1 MQLSSIITE
10 NSQQR
15 AEQIKAAESAAK
27 MSSELSHKSA
37 ALASVQSQL
46 TQAEESVQL
55 MVDQLAGLEATVE
68 LQDGNIS
75 ALLQEL
81 HGAAAAWVCNA
92 ASYTT
97 HGCACIHSIMRNVLA
112 IVAATEQQSRRV

>member
-1 MQLSSIITE
+1 
-10 NSQQR
+10 
-15 AEQIKAAESAAK
+15 

-37 ALASVQSQL
+37 ALASVQLQL

-75 ALLQEL
+75 TLLQEL
-81 HGAAAAWVCNA
+81 HGAATAAAAAWVYNTA
-92 ASYTT
+92 A
-97 HGCACIHSIMRNVLA
+97 
-112 IVAATEQQSRRV
+112 